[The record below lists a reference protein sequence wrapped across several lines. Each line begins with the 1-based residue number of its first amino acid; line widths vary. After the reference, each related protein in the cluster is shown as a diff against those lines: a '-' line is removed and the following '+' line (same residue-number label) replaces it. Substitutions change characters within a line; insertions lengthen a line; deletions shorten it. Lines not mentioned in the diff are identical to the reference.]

1 MKKIFIY
8 FLIIIF
14 FNTSLF
20 ADNLTGALLKAYNN
34 NPKLNAERENI
45 SVSEENINISKSD
58 YLPSITLSGSKSKE
72 DTNKLTNQSGGDAS
86 ITDVD
91 PLTTS
96 LLIEQTLY
104 DGARN
109 ADLKKNELGLDVAK
123 VQLLKVEQEILY
135 QAVEAYTGLV
145 LANKKYKI
153 NQSNVSLL
161 ERQVETDQ
169 ARLEKGQISV
179 VDLAQS
185 ESSLA
190 GANAKFIQAKNEVV
204 TGKLI
209 YENVIGSIDNISDL
223 NEKLSFNL
231 KLPQS
236 LGEANKI
243 SQKNNPGLILAKLEL
258 QQSEKDIKIAQAS
271 LGPSATLSFE
281 TSQTEDLSATYD
293 ERDKSVLK
301 ATVKWPFYTGGKNRA
316 TLNKNKNLS
325 NQKRLLLEDAITSN
339 RTSVASAWSS
349 YQSTKSLLNSVKFQV
364 RAAEIAYEGIT
375 VEYESGLGRTT
386 LDVIQSNTLLLDS
399 KITLANSERN
409 YLLSQFPT
417 TLVFCQQHEQHPPP
431 IEILMDSNFR

>member
-1 MKKIFIY
+1 MKKIFIHI
-8 FLIIIF
+8 LIILF
-14 FNTSLF
+14 FNTNLF
-20 ADNLTGALLKAYNN
+20 ADNLTEALLKAYNK
-34 NPKLNAERENI
+34 NPKLNAERENLNI
-45 SVSEENINISKSD
+45 SQEDINISKSNF
-58 YLPSITLSGSKSKE
+58 LPSVTLSGSKSKE
-72 DTNKLTNQSGGDAS
+72 DTSKLTNQSGGDAS

-104 DGARN
+104 DGRSRN
-109 ADLKKNELGLDVAK
+109 ADLEKNELGLDIAK
-123 VQLLKVEQEILY
+123 IKLLKVEQEILY
-135 QAVEAYTGLV
+135 KAVEAYTGLV

-190 GANAKFIQAKNEVV
+190 GANAKFIEAKNEVV

-209 YENVIGSIDNISDL
+209 YENVIGSIDNINNLTDKL
-223 NEKLSFNL
+223 NFNL
-231 KLPQS
+231 KLPES
-236 LGEANKI
+236 LAKANEI
-243 SQKNNPGLILAKLEL
+243 SQKNNPELIIAKLEL
-258 QQSEKDIKIAQAS
+258 QQAEKDIQIAQAD

-293 ERDKSVLK
+293 ERDKSILK

-339 RTSVASAWSS
+339 KTTVASTWSS
-349 YQSTKSLLNSVKFQV
+349 YQSSKSLLNSVKSQV
-364 RAAEIAYEGIT
+364 RAAEIANEGIT
-375 VEYESGLGRTT
+375 IEYESGLGRST

-399 KITLANSERN
+399 KTSLANAERN
-409 YLLSQFPT
+409 YLLSQFKVLESIGLLT
-417 TLVFCQQHEQHPPP
+417 TKHLQ
-431 IEILMDSNFR
+431 IN

>member
-8 FLIIIF
+8 FLIIVF
-14 FNTSLF
+14 FNTNLL
-20 ADNLTGALLKAYNN
+20 ADNLTEALLKAYNK

-72 DTNKLTNQSGGDAS
+72 NTSKLTNQSGGDAS

-135 QAVEAYTGLV
+135 QAVEAYTGLI

-185 ESSLA
+185 EASLA
-190 GANAKFIQAKNEVV
+190 GANAKFIEAKNEVV

-231 KLPQS
+231 KLPQN
-236 LGEANKI
+236 LGEANKV
-243 SQKNNPGLILAKLEL
+243 SQKNNPGLIIAKLEL

-339 RTSVASAWSS
+339 KTTVASAWSS
-349 YQSTKSLLNSVKFQV
+349 YQSSKSLLNSVRSQV
-364 RAAEIAYEGIT
+364 GAAEIANEGIT
-375 VEYESGLGRTT
+375 IEYESGLGRSTI
-386 LDVIQSNTLLLDS
+386 DVIQSNTLLLDAKTS
-399 KITLANSERN
+399 LANAERN
-409 YLLSQFPT
+409 YLLSQFKVLESIGLLT
-417 TLVFCQQHEQHPPP
+417 TKHLQ
-431 IEILMDSNFR
+431 IN

>member
-1 MKKIFIY
+1 MKKILVYI
-8 FLIIIF
+8 LIILF
-14 FNTSLF
+14 FNTTLF
-20 ADNLTGALLKAYNN
+20 AESLTEALLKAYNK

-45 SVSEENINISKSD
+45 NVSEENINISKSD

-72 DTNKLTNQSGGDAS
+72 DTSSLTNQTGGDAS
-86 ITDVD
+86 IADVD

-104 DGARN
+104 DGARK
-109 ADLKKNELGLDVAK
+109 ADLKKNKLGLDVAK
-123 VQLLKVEQEILY
+123 IQLLKVEQEILY
-135 QAVEAYTGLV
+135 QAVEAYTGLI
-145 LANKKYKI
+145 LANQKYKI
-153 NQSNVSLL
+153 NQSNVNLL

-190 GANAKFIQAKNEVV
+190 GANAKFIEAKNEVV

-209 YENVIGSIDNISDL
+209 YENIIGSINDISNL
-223 NEKLSFNL
+223 NEKLNFNL
-231 KLPQS
+231 NLPQS

-243 SQKNNPGLILAKLEL
+243 SQKNSPDLIIAKLEL
-258 QQSEKDIKIAQAS
+258 QQSEKDIKIAKAE

-339 RTSVASAWSS
+339 KTTVASAWSS
-349 YQSTKSLLNSVKFQV
+349 YQSSKSLLNSVRSQV
-364 RAAEIAYEGIT
+364 RAAEIANEGIT
-375 VEYESGLGRTT
+375 IEYESGLGRST
-386 LDVIQSNTLLLDS
+386 LDVIQSSTLLLDS
-399 KITLANSERN
+399 KTSLANAERN
-409 YLLSQFPT
+409 YLLSQFKLLESIGLLT
-417 TLVFCQQHEQHPPP
+417 TKHLQ
-431 IEILMDSNFR
+431 IN

>member
-8 FLIIIF
+8 ILIVLF
-14 FNTSLF
+14 FNTNLF
-20 ADNLTGALLKAYNN
+20 ADSLTEALLKAYNK

-45 SVSEENINISKSD
+45 NISKEDINISKSD
-58 YLPSITLSGSKSKE
+58 FFPTVTLSATKSKE
-72 DTNKLTNQSGGDAS
+72 DTSKLTNQSGGGAS

-104 DGARN
+104 DGTRN
-109 ADLKKNELGLDVAK
+109 ADLKKNKLGLDVAK
-123 VQLLKVEQEILY
+123 VKLLKVEQEILY

-145 LANKKYKI
+145 LANQKYKI
-153 NQSNVSLL
+153 NQSNVNLL

-190 GANAKFIQAKNEVV
+190 GANAKFIEAKNEVV

-209 YENVIGSIDNISDL
+209 YENVIGSIDNISNL

-243 SQKNNPGLILAKLEL
+243 SQKNSPELIIAKLEL
-258 QQSEKDIKIAQAS
+258 QQSEKDIKIAKAE

-293 ERDKSVLK
+293 ERDKSILK

-339 RTSVASAWSS
+339 RTTVASAWSS
-349 YQSTKSLLNSVKFQV
+349 YQSSKSLLNSVRSQV
-364 RAAEIAYEGIT
+364 RAAEIANEGIT
-375 VEYESGLGRTT
+375 VEYESGLGRST

-399 KITLANSERN
+399 QTSLANSERN
-409 YLLSQFPT
+409 YLLSQFKLLQFIGLLT
-417 TLVFCQQHEQHPPP
+417 TEYLQ
-431 IEILMDSNFR
+431 IK

>member
-14 FNTSLF
+14 FNINLL
-20 ADNLTGALLKAYNN
+20 ADNLTEALLKAYNK

-45 SVSEENINISKSD
+45 NISKEDINISKSD
-58 YLPSITLSGSKSKE
+58 FLPTITLSGTKSKE
-72 DTNKLTNQSGGDAS
+72 DTSKLTNQSGGDAS
-86 ITDVD
+86 ITNVD

-104 DGARN
+104 DGRSRN
-109 ADLKKNELGLDVAK
+109 ADLEKNKLGLDVSK
-123 VQLLKVEQEILY
+123 IKLLKVEQEILY
-135 QAVEAYTGLV
+135 QAIEAYTGLV
-145 LANKKYKI
+145 LANNKNKI
-153 NQSNVSLL
+153 NQSNVNLF

-190 GANAKFIQAKNEVV
+190 GANAKFIEAKNEVV

-209 YENVIGSIDNISDL
+209 YENVIGSIDNINNLTDKL
-223 NEKLSFNL
+223 NFNL
-231 KLPQS
+231 KLPES
-236 LGEANKI
+236 LAKANEI
-243 SQKNNPGLILAKLEL
+243 SQKNNPELIIAKLEL
-258 QQSEKDIKIAQAS
+258 QQAEKDIQIAQAD

-293 ERDKSVLK
+293 ERDKSILK

-339 RTSVASAWSS
+339 RTTVASAWSN
-349 YQSTKSLLNSVKFQV
+349 YQSSKSLLNSVRYQV
-364 RAAEIAYEGIT
+364 RAAEIANEGIT
-375 VEYESGLGRTT
+375 VEYESGLGRST

-399 KITLANSERN
+399 KTSLANAERN
-409 YLLSQFPT
+409 YLLSQFKVLESIGLLT
-417 TLVFCQQHEQHPPP
+417 TKHLQ
-431 IEILMDSNFR
+431 IN

>member
-1 MKKIFIY
+1 M
-8 FLIIIF
+8 
-14 FNTSLF
+14 
-20 ADNLTGALLKAYNN
+20 
-34 NPKLNAERENI
+34 
-45 SVSEENINISKSD
+45 
-58 YLPSITLSGSKSKE
+58 
-72 DTNKLTNQSGGDAS
+72 
-86 ITDVD
+86 
-91 PLTTS
+91 
-96 LLIEQTLY
+96 IEQTLY

-161 ERQVETDQ
+161 ERQVETNQ
-169 ARLEKGQISV
+169 ARLEKGQISI

-190 GANAKFIQAKNEVV
+190 GANAKFIEAKNEVV

-243 SQKNNPGLILAKLEL
+243 SQKNSPGLILAKLEL

-339 RTSVASAWSS
+339 QIAVASAWSS
-349 YQSTKSLLNSVKFQV
+349 YQSLKSLLNSVRSQV
-364 RAAEIAYEGIT
+364 GAAEIANEGIT
-375 VEYESGLGRTT
+375 IEYESGLGRSTI
-386 LDVIQSNTLLLDS
+386 DVIQSNTLLLDAKTS
-399 KITLANSERN
+399 LANAERN
-409 YLLSQFPT
+409 YLLSQFKVLESIGLLT
-417 TLVFCQQHEQHPPP
+417 TKHLQ
-431 IEILMDSNFR
+431 IN

>member
-1 MKKIFIY
+1 MKKIFVY
-8 FLIIIF
+8 FLIILF

-20 ADNLTGALLKAYNN
+20 ADNLAEALLKAYNK

-45 SVSEENINISKSD
+45 NISKEDINISKSD
-58 YLPSITLSGSKSKE
+58 FLPTITLSGTKSKE
-72 DTNKLTNQSGGDAS
+72 DTSKLTNQSGGDAS

-104 DGARN
+104 DGRSRN
-109 ADLKKNELGLDVAK
+109 ADLEKNKLGLEVSK
-123 VQLLKVEQEILY
+123 IKLLKVEQEILY
-135 QAVEAYTGLV
+135 QAIEAYTGLV
-145 LANKKYKI
+145 LATNKYKI
-153 NQSNVSLL
+153 NQSNVNLF

-169 ARLEKGQISV
+169 ARLEKGQISL

-190 GANAKFIQAKNEVV
+190 GANAKFIEAKNEVV

-209 YENVIGSIDNISDL
+209 YENVIGSIDNINNLTDKL
-223 NEKLSFNL
+223 NFNL
-231 KLPQS
+231 KLPES
-236 LGEANKI
+236 LAKANEI
-243 SQKNNPGLILAKLEL
+243 SQKNNPELIIAKLEL
-258 QQSEKDIKIAQAS
+258 QQAEKDIQIAQAD

-293 ERDKSVLK
+293 ERDKSILK

-339 RTSVASAWSS
+339 RTTVASAWSN
-349 YQSTKSLLNSVKFQV
+349 YQSSKSLLNSVRYQV
-364 RAAEIAYEGIT
+364 RAAEIANEGIT
-375 VEYESGLGRTT
+375 VEYESGLGRST

-399 KITLANSERN
+399 KTSLANAERN
-409 YLLSQFPT
+409 YLLSQFKVLESIGLLT
-417 TLVFCQQHEQHPPP
+417 AKHLQ
-431 IEILMDSNFR
+431 IN

>member
-8 FLIIIF
+8 FLIIFF

-20 ADNLTGALLKAYNN
+20 ADNLTEALLKAYNK

-58 YLPSITLSGSKSKE
+58 YLPSITLSATKSKE

-153 NQSNVSLL
+153 NQSNINLL

-190 GANAKFIQAKNEVV
+190 GANAKFIEAKNEVV

-243 SQKNNPGLILAKLEL
+243 SQKNNPGLIIAKLEL
-258 QQSEKDIKIAQAS
+258 QQSEKDIKIGKAS

-339 RTSVASAWSS
+339 KTTVASAWSS
-349 YQSTKSLLNSVKFQV
+349 YQSSKSLLNSVKSQV
-364 RAAEIAYEGIT
+364 RAAEIANEGIT
-375 VEYESGLGRTT
+375 IEYESGLGRST

-399 KITLANSERN
+399 KTSLANAERN
-409 YLLSQFPT
+409 YLLSQFKVLESIGLLT
-417 TLVFCQQHEQHPPP
+417 TKHLQ
-431 IEILMDSNFR
+431 IN

>member
-8 FLIIIF
+8 ILIVLF
-14 FNTSLF
+14 FNINLF
-20 ADNLTGALLKAYNN
+20 ADSLNEALLKAYNK

-45 SVSEENINISKSD
+45 NISEENINISKSEF
-58 YLPSITLSGSKSKE
+58 LPTVTLSGTKSKE
-72 DTNKLTNQSGGDAS
+72 DTSKLTNQSGGDAS

-104 DGARN
+104 DGKSRN
-109 ADLKKNELGLDVAK
+109 ADLEKNKLGLDISK
-123 VQLLKVEQEILY
+123 IKLLKVEQEILY

-145 LANKKYKI
+145 LATNKYKI
-153 NQSNVSLL
+153 NQSNINLL

-190 GANAKFIQAKNEVV
+190 GANAKFIEAKNEVV

-209 YENVIGSIDNISDL
+209 YENVIGSIDNINNLTDKL
-223 NEKLSFNL
+223 NFNL
-231 KLPQS
+231 KLPES
-236 LGEANKI
+236 LAKANEI
-243 SQKNNPGLILAKLEL
+243 SQKNNPDLIIAKLEF
-258 QQSEKDIKIAQAS
+258 QQAGKDIQIAQAD

-339 RTSVASAWSS
+339 KTAVASAWSS
-349 YQSTKSLLNSVKFQV
+349 YQSSKSLLNSVRSQV
-364 RAAEIAYEGIT
+364 RAAEIANEGIT
-375 VEYESGLGRTT
+375 IEYESGLGRST

-399 KITLANSERN
+399 QTSLANSERN
-409 YLLSQFPT
+409 YLLSQFKLLQSIGLLT
-417 TLVFCQQHEQHPPP
+417 TEYLQ
-431 IEILMDSNFR
+431 IK

>member
-1 MKKIFIY
+1 MKKIFVY
-8 FLIIIF
+8 SLIILF

-20 ADNLTGALLKAYNN
+20 ADNLAEALLKAYNK

-45 SVSEENINISKSD
+45 NISKEDINISKSD
-58 YLPSITLSGSKSKE
+58 FLPTITLSGTKSKE
-72 DTNKLTNQSGGDAS
+72 DTSKLTNQSGGDAS
-86 ITDVD
+86 ITDVG

-104 DGARN
+104 DGRSRN
-109 ADLKKNELGLDVAK
+109 ADLEKNKLGLEVSK
-123 VQLLKVEQEILY
+123 IKLLKVEQEILY
-135 QAVEAYTGLV
+135 QAIEAYTGLV
-145 LANKKYKI
+145 LATNKYKI
-153 NQSNVSLL
+153 NQSNVNLF

-190 GANAKFIQAKNEVV
+190 GANAKFIEAKNEVV

-209 YENVIGSIDNISDL
+209 YENVIGSIDNIDNLTDKL
-223 NEKLSFNL
+223 NFNL
-231 KLPQS
+231 KLPEG
-236 LGEANKI
+236 LAKANEI
-243 SQKNNPGLILAKLEL
+243 SQKNNPELIIAKLEL
-258 QQSEKDIKIAQAS
+258 QQAEQDIQIAQAD

-293 ERDKSVLK
+293 ERDKSILK

-339 RTSVASAWSS
+339 RTTVASAWSS
-349 YQSTKSLLNSVKFQV
+349 YQSSKSLLNSVRYQV
-364 RAAEIAYEGIT
+364 RAAEIANEGIT
-375 VEYESGLGRTT
+375 IEYESGLGRST
-386 LDVIQSNTLLLDS
+386 LDVIQSNTLLLDAKTS
-399 KITLANSERN
+399 LANAERN
-409 YLLSQFPT
+409 YLLSQFKVLESIGLLT
-417 TLVFCQQHEQHPPP
+417 TKHLQ
-431 IEILMDSNFR
+431 IN

>member
-1 MKKIFIY
+1 MKKIFVY
-8 FLIIIF
+8 SLIILF

-20 ADNLTGALLKAYNN
+20 ADNLAEALLKAYNK

-45 SVSEENINISKSD
+45 NISKEDINISKSD
-58 YLPSITLSGSKSKE
+58 FLPTITLSGTKSKE
-72 DTNKLTNQSGGDAS
+72 DTSKLTNQSGGDAS

-104 DGARN
+104 DGRSRN
-109 ADLKKNELGLDVAK
+109 ADLEKNKLGLDVSK
-123 VQLLKVEQEILY
+123 IKLLKVEQEILY
-135 QAVEAYTGLV
+135 QAIEAYTGLV
-145 LANKKYKI
+145 MATNKYKI
-153 NQSNVSLL
+153 NQSNVNLF

-190 GANAKFIQAKNEVV
+190 GANAKFIEAKNEVV
-204 TGKLI
+204 TGKLV
-209 YENVIGSIDNISDL
+209 YENVIGTIDNINNLTDKL
-223 NEKLSFNL
+223 NFNL
-231 KLPQS
+231 KLPES
-236 LGEANKI
+236 LAKANEI
-243 SQKNNPGLILAKLEL
+243 SQKNNPELIIAKLEL
-258 QQSEKDIKIAQAS
+258 QQAEKDIQIAQAD

-293 ERDKSVLK
+293 ERDKSILK

-339 RTSVASAWSS
+339 RTTVASAWSN
-349 YQSTKSLLNSVKFQV
+349 YQSSKSLLNSVRYQV
-364 RAAEIAYEGIT
+364 RAAEIANEGIT
-375 VEYESGLGRTT
+375 VEYESGLGRST

-399 KITLANSERN
+399 QTSLANSERN
-409 YLLSQFPT
+409 YFLSQFKLLQSIGLLT
-417 TLVFCQQHEQHPPP
+417 
-431 IEILMDSNFR
+431 IEYLQIK

>member
-1 MKKIFIY
+1 MKKIFIH
-8 FLIIIF
+8 FLIILF
-14 FNTSLF
+14 FNTNLF
-20 ADNLTGALLKAYNN
+20 ADNLTEALLKAYNK

-45 SVSEENINISKSD
+45 NISEENINISKSD
-58 YLPSITLSGSKSKE
+58 YLPSITLSATKSKE

-190 GANAKFIQAKNEVV
+190 GANAKFIEAKNEVV

-223 NEKLSFNL
+223 NEKLNFNL

-243 SQKNNPGLILAKLEL
+243 SQKNNPGLIIAKLEL
-258 QQSEKDIKIAQAS
+258 QQSEKDIKIAKAS

-281 TSQTEDLSATYD
+281 TSQTENLSATYD

-339 RTSVASAWSS
+339 KTTVASAWSS
-349 YQSTKSLLNSVKFQV
+349 YQSSKSLLNSVKSQV
-364 RAAEIAYEGIT
+364 RAAEIANEGIT
-375 VEYESGLGRTT
+375 IEYESGLGRST

-399 KITLANSERN
+399 KTSLANAERN
-409 YLLSQFPT
+409 YLLSQFKVLESVGLLT
-417 TLVFCQQHEQHPPP
+417 AKHLQ
-431 IEILMDSNFR
+431 IN

>member
-1 MKKIFIY
+1 MKKIFVYI
-8 FLIIIF
+8 LILLF
-14 FNTSLF
+14 FNTNLF
-20 ADNLTGALLKAYNN
+20 ADNLTEALLKAYNK

-104 DGARN
+104 DGGRG

-153 NQSNVSLL
+153 NQSNINLL

-243 SQKNNPGLILAKLEL
+243 SQKNNPGLIIAKLEL
-258 QQSEKDIKIAQAS
+258 QQSEKDIKIAKAE

-339 RTSVASAWSS
+339 KTTVASAWSS
-349 YQSTKSLLNSVKFQV
+349 YQSSKSLLNSVRSQV
-364 RAAEIAYEGIT
+364 RAAEIANEGIT
-375 VEYESGLGRTT
+375 IEYESGLGRST
-386 LDVIQSNTLLLDS
+386 LDVIQSNTLLLDAKTS
-399 KITLANSERN
+399 LANAERN
-409 YLLSQFPT
+409 YLLSQFKVLESIGLLT
-417 TLVFCQQHEQHPPP
+417 TKHLQ
-431 IEILMDSNFR
+431 IN

>member
-1 MKKIFIY
+1 MKKIFVYILI
-8 FLIIIF
+8 FLF
-14 FNTSLF
+14 FNTNLF
-20 ADNLTGALLKAYNN
+20 ADSLTEALLKAYNK

-45 SVSEENINISKSD
+45 NISEENINISKSD

-109 ADLKKNELGLDVAK
+109 ADLEKNELGLDVAK

-190 GANAKFIQAKNEVV
+190 GANAKFIEAKNEVV

-209 YENVIGSIDNISDL
+209 YENGIGYIENISDL

-243 SQKNNPGLILAKLEL
+243 SQKDNPGLIIAKLEL
-258 QQSEKDIKIAQAS
+258 QQSEKDIQIAQAS

-339 RTSVASAWSS
+339 RTTVASAWSS
-349 YQSTKSLLNSVKFQV
+349 YQSSKSLLNSVRSQV
-364 RAAEIAYEGIT
+364 RASEIANEGIT
-375 VEYESGLGRTT
+375 VEYESGLGRST
-386 LDVIQSNTLLLDS
+386 LDVIQSNTLRLDS
-399 KITLANSERN
+399 QTSLANSERN
-409 YLLSQFPT
+409 YHLSQFKLLQSIGLLT
-417 TLVFCQQHEQHPPP
+417 TEYLQ
-431 IEILMDSNFR
+431 IK

>member
-1 MKKIFIY
+1 MKKIFFY
-8 FLIIIF
+8 FLVVLF
-14 FNTSLF
+14 FNTGLF
-20 ADNLTGALLKAYNN
+20 ADSLNEALLKAYNK

-45 SVSEENINISKSD
+45 NISEENINISKSEF
-58 YLPSITLSGSKSKE
+58 LPTVTLSGSKSKE
-72 DTNKLTNQSGGDAS
+72 DTGKLTNQSGSDAS

-104 DGARN
+104 DGRSRN
-109 ADLKKNELGLDVAK
+109 ADLEKNKLGLDISK
-123 VQLLKVEQEILY
+123 IKLLKVEQEILY

-145 LANKKYKI
+145 LATNKYKI
-153 NQSNVSLL
+153 NQSNVNLL

-190 GANAKFIQAKNEVV
+190 GANAKFIEAKNEVV

-209 YENVIGSIDNISDL
+209 YENVIGSIDNINNLTDKL
-223 NEKLSFNL
+223 NFNL
-231 KLPQS
+231 KLPES
-236 LGEANKI
+236 LAKANEI
-243 SQKNNPGLILAKLEL
+243 SQKNNPELIIAKLEF
-258 QQSEKDIKIAQAS
+258 QRAEKDIQIAQAD

-349 YQSTKSLLNSVKFQV
+349 YQSSKSLLNSVRSQV
-364 RAAEIAYEGIT
+364 RAAEIANEGIT
-375 VEYESGLGRTT
+375 VEYESGLGRST

-399 KITLANSERN
+399 KTSLANSERN
-409 YLLSQFPT
+409 YLLSQFKLLQSIGLLT
-417 TLVFCQQHEQHPPP
+417 TEYLQ
-431 IEILMDSNFR
+431 IK

>member
-1 MKKIFIY
+1 MKKIFVYILI
-8 FLIIIF
+8 FLF
-14 FNTSLF
+14 FNTNLF
-20 ADNLTGALLKAYNN
+20 ADSLTEALLKAYNK

-45 SVSEENINISKSD
+45 NISEENINISKSD
-58 YLPSITLSGSKSKE
+58 YLPSVTLSGSKSRE
-72 DTNKLTNQSGGDAS
+72 NTDKLTNQSGSNAS
-86 ITDVD
+86 IADVD
-91 PLTTS
+91 PSTTS

-104 DGARN
+104 DGTRN
-109 ADLKKNELGLDVAK
+109 ADLKKNKIGLDVAK
-123 VQLLKVEQEILY
+123 VKLLKVEQEILY
-135 QAVEAYTGLV
+135 QAVEAYTGLI
-145 LANKKYKI
+145 LANQKYKI
-153 NQSNVSLL
+153 NQSNVNLL

-190 GANAKFIQAKNEVV
+190 GANAKFIEATNEVV

-209 YENVIGSIDNISDL
+209 YENIIGSINDISNL
-223 NEKLSFNL
+223 NEKLNFNL
-231 KLPQS
+231 NLPQS

-243 SQKNNPGLILAKLEL
+243 SQKNSPDLIIAKLEL
-258 QQSEKDIKIAQAS
+258 QQSEKDIKIAKAE

-339 RTSVASAWSS
+339 KTTVASAWSS
-349 YQSTKSLLNSVKFQV
+349 YQSSKSLLDSVRSQV
-364 RAAEIAYEGIT
+364 RAAEIANEGIT
-375 VEYESGLGRTT
+375 IEYESGLGRST
-386 LDVIQSNTLLLDS
+386 LDVIQSSTLLLDS
-399 KITLANSERN
+399 KTSLANAERN
-409 YLLSQFPT
+409 YLLSQFKLLESLGLLT
-417 TLVFCQQHEQHPPP
+417 TKHLQ
-431 IEILMDSNFR
+431 IN

>member
-8 FLIIIF
+8 FLIVLF
-14 FNTSLF
+14 FNTNLL
-20 ADNLTGALLKAYNN
+20 ADNLTEALLKAYNK

-45 SVSEENINISKSD
+45 NISKEDINISKSD
-58 YLPSITLSGSKSKE
+58 FLPTITLSGTKSKE
-72 DTNKLTNQSGGDAS
+72 DTSKLTNQSGGDAS

-104 DGARN
+104 DGRSRN
-109 ADLKKNELGLDVAK
+109 ADLEKNKLGLDVSK
-123 VQLLKVEQEILY
+123 IKLLKVEQEILY
-135 QAVEAYTGLV
+135 QAIEAYTGLV
-145 LANKKYKI
+145 LANNKYKI
-153 NQSNVSLL
+153 NQSNVNLF

-169 ARLEKGQISV
+169 ARLEKGQISL

-190 GANAKFIQAKNEVV
+190 GANAKFIEAKNEVV

-209 YENVIGSIDNISDL
+209 YENVIGSIDNINNLTDKL
-223 NEKLSFNL
+223 NFNL
-231 KLPQS
+231 KLPES
-236 LGEANKI
+236 LAKANEI
-243 SQKNNPGLILAKLEL
+243 SQKNNPELIIAKLEL
-258 QQSEKDIKIAQAS
+258 QQAEKDIQIAQAD

-293 ERDKSVLK
+293 ERDKSILK

-339 RTSVASAWSS
+339 RTNVASAWSS
-349 YQSTKSLLNSVKFQV
+349 YQSSKSLLNSVRSQV
-364 RAAEIAYEGIT
+364 RAAEIANEGIT
-375 VEYESGLGRTT
+375 VEYESGLGRST

-399 KITLANSERN
+399 KTSLANAERN
-409 YLLSQFPT
+409 YLLSQFKLLESIGLLT
-417 TLVFCQQHEQHPPP
+417 TKHLQ
-431 IEILMDSNFR
+431 IN